1 MMRRISV
8 GFVCAIALLSYGTPL
23 VAQSS
28 EESEPPADEAAAEA
42 PTSEKPVSYSHEGR
56 KILVERDGETIRTL
70 EGPCR
75 PRALGKHEGRLYLAC
90 GAQGLFIYDIT
101 TPEEPIEVGF
111 EEMAGHVID
120 LFELR
125 GKVWAELIRR
135 EARPVDGTTIAEAR
149 SMTKPKRRPVPERE
163 EESSTGT
170 EPTPETEPDEEDQP
184 AESVDPPPEEEA
196 QAETEARE
204 EEVRGKVVKVQPGM
218 AIIDFG
224 KAQGIKVG
232 DRVEIY
238 AKRSVDLGGGE
249 SSTREVTQAIGD
261 VVTVGENRSQVNLG
275 VNEQVEVAQLAR
287 TTDVSLTSDPMVP
300 PRASGITSFSA
311 SFRPFLGLETDV
323 ASGGTVSA
331 FSLTHAFEGPVLF
344 ELRMDPLGLG
354 LSGAGNIAAIAGE
367 ASLSYDTNIFRLG
380 LGAGATALEW
390 NDFGEEGQGPKAG
403 FQLIQTARLGA
414 RDGLNLQMHNS
425 FALDDGT
432 FVFAGFD
439 GGLQV
444 PLNSVLDGTW
454 LIFRGGAHIAGRA
467 FGEMGLRVLTKGN
480 GGGRSLF
487 VTPTIGGGSLWGLNG
502 AHYAGPMLGIDLEWR
517 FPKSSASADA
527 GSTEGE

>member
-1 MMRRISV
+1 MMSRLSV
-8 GFVCAIALLSYGTPL
+8 GFVCAFALLSYGAPI
-23 VAQSS
+23 VAQTNGGTDTPSDQEVD
-28 EESEPPADEAAAEA
+28 EESA
-42 PTSEKPVSYSHEGR
+42 PKEPVSYSHEGR

-135 EARPVDGTTIAEAR
+135 EARPVDGTTITEAT
-149 SMTKPKRRPVPERE
+149 SMTKRKRGRVVDQGEE
-163 EESSTGT
+163 TSEESTSEPQAEAEKT
-170 EPTPETEPDEEDQP
+170 EPT
-184 AESVDPPPEEEA
+184 ESVEPPPKEEPSPDA
-196 QAETEARE
+196 D
-204 EEVRGKVVKVQPGM
+204 VGGKVVEVQPGM
-218 AIIDFG
+218 AIVNFG
-224 KAQGIKVG
+224 KTDGIEVG

-238 AKRSVDLGGGE
+238 AEKSIDLGGGE
-249 SSTREVTQAIGD
+249 TSTRQQTRAIGD
-261 VVTVGENRSQVNLG
+261 VVTVGENRSQVDLG
-275 VNEQVEVAQLAR
+275 INEQVEVEHLAR
-287 TTDVSLTSDPMVP
+287 TTDLGVTSDPMVP
-300 PRASGITSFSA
+300 PRASGITSFGA
-311 SFRPFLGLETDV
+311 SFRPFLGLETEK

-331 FSLTHAFEGPVLF
+331 FSLKHAFEGPVLF
-344 ELRMDPLGLG
+344 ELRIDPLGLG
-354 LSGAGNIAAIAGE
+354 LSGAGNIAAVAGE

-390 NDFGEEGQGPKAG
+390 NDFGQEQEGPRAG

-517 FPKSSASADA
+517 FPKSSASPQASA
-527 GSTEGE
+527 EE